1 MVQARALAG
10 KRKPERISFEDFLVQ
25 YEGVAAEWVDGEVE
39 LVSVNNAHS
48 RVNSFLVEVMG
59 VFVRRQELG
68 EIRFDPFVMKTG
80 PDLPGRAPDV
90 LFISNA
96 KLQLLRNMHFDG
108 PGDLVV
114 EIVSRDSRQ
123 RDRERK
129 FGEYERGGVAE
140 YWIVD
145 PETRRADF
153 YVLEDGHY
161 RRVAPRADGVYLSR
175 ELPGFWIRIDW
186 LWDIP
191 KGDVHTEIEAG
202 PPE

>member
-1 MVQARALAG
+1 MVQARVLAG

-25 YEGVAAEWVDGEVE
+25 YEGIAAEWVDGEVE
-39 LVSVNNAHS
+39 LVSVNNLHS
-48 RVNSFLVEVMG
+48 QMNVFLLELMS
-59 VFVRRQELG
+59 VFVRRHALG
-68 EIRFDPFVMKTG
+68 ELRADPFVMKTG

-96 KLQLLRNMHFDG
+96 KLGLLRHMHFDG

-114 EIVSRDSRQ
+114 EIVSKDSRQ

-129 FGEYERGGVAE
+129 FSEYERGGVKE

-153 YVLEDGHY
+153 YVLEDGRY
-161 RRVAPRADGVYLSR
+161 RRIEPRTGGVYVSR
-175 ELPGFWIRIDW
+175 ELPGFWIRTEW

-191 KGDVHTEIEAG
+191 RGDVHSEIAAG
-202 PPE
+202 PPA